1 MRVDGRP
8 PSVEVA
14 TLIAV
19 GSGSPAWRACSN
31 RAAKVALA
39 SDNRSMVVMRLLWA
53 GCGHHRTRPRLHAVT
68 GRCGYWT
75 MKLTFMFT
83 RHSVMLPLSSVITL
97 TSLTHAPLMFLT

>member
-19 GSGSPAWRACSN
+19 GSGSPASRACSN

-53 GCGHHRTRPRLHAVT
+53 GCGHHRTRPEDARD
-68 GRCGYWT
+68 YWT
-75 MKLTFMFT
+75 T
-83 RHSVMLPLSSVITL
+83 RLLDNEGDVHVRPPLGDGAAVAGDPRDL
-97 TSLTHAPLMFLT
+97 ADR